1 MVTTILDVHQL
12 LFHFLFLCIRERDNF
27 QTPMNVTAFGNGSE
41 TGVTVGIEVV
51 AICVNFAHALSVSV
65 PFLEAACLDVTLE
78 RWKPLET

>member
-12 LFHFLFLCIRERDNF
+12 QFHFLFLCNS

-78 RWKPLET
+78 R